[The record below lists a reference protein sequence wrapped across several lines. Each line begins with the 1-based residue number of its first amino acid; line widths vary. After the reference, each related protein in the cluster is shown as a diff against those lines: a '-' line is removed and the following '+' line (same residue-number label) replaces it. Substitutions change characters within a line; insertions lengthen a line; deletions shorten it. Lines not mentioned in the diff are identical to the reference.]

1 MEWIY
6 LFYNVTVEVFYK
18 VGVFVS
24 ISLLLISLIDYKFN
38 GIIIKLLEKD
48 KKNQVY
54 FSALLGLIPGC
65 GPQIL
70 LAAIYISG
78 GIPFS
83 ALVANAICNDGDA
96 LFPLLALSKKSALL
110 VTLYNVIPALLVGG
124 FLYLLET

>member
-1 MEWIY
+1 MRYIGGAEGLK
-6 LFYNVTVEVFYK
+6 LFLENKGFLVVIGAV
-18 VGVFVS
+18 
-24 ISLLLISLIDYKFN
+24 
-38 GIIIKLLEKD
+38 II
-48 KKNQVY
+48 
-54 FSALLGLIPGC
+54 GLIPGC

-96 LFPLLALSKKSALL
+96 LFPLLVLSKKSALL
-110 VTLYNVIPALLVGG
+110 VTLYNVIPALLIGG